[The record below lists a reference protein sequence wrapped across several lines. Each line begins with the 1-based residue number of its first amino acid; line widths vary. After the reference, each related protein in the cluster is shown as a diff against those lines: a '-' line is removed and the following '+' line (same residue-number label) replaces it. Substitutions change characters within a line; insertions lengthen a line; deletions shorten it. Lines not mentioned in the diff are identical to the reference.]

1 MGYVRKEA
9 QKEGE
14 GIGKN
19 LVNGIKAKITGI
31 KEKGFKESLLNAIGI
46 KKGVPILEKNYTK
59 IFDLNSLNFE
69 NVKPEGMTALKEN
82 ILT

>member
-19 LVNGIKAKITGI
+19 LVNGI